1 MLQLD
6 LERRNFQLRYEQ
18 LAAEKGDLKAEVVRL
33 REKLDLLS
41 LEKNLLEQQVVE
53 TVSAKAKEEEEE
65 ELREDQERRD
75 REEELV
81 MTVQRL
87 SSRVADQDQELAE
100 VKEDNIVL
108 RKQIKDLSQ
117 NKENKESPRFRI
129 FGGNLKENSAPDKLE
144 DPQVSGQN
152 SDLTDNRSVLP

>member
-53 TVSAKAKEEEEE
+53 TVSAKAREEEE

>member
-129 FGGNLKENSAPDKLE
+129 FGGNLKENSVPDKLE